1 MTQEKRNLYIMLV
14 CNFLVGASMTMII
27 PFLSLYIKTFGH
39 FSDVYVQR
47 WAGYI
52 FGVTFLV
59 AFIMSPVWGRIG
71 DKYGF
76 KPTLVITGFGIAASI
91 FCMGLANNVISLF
104 ITRFFMGIVTGF
116 IPTSMALISAQT
128 PKEEAG
134 KVLGTLQMGNVS
146 GSLFGPM
153 IGGSIADSFGFKYTF
168 IITAATI
175 SIAALGVV
183 FGIKEKRREPVQ
195 KKAAHVSSIDVLK
208 RIVSHRIL
216 ITVMVIALL
225 IQMANFSVQPLL
237 ALYVSHLTS
246 AGNVALLS
254 GMAFSATGFGNLLL
268 TRQWGALGDKFGHA
282 KVLLVLL
289 VLACAF
295 MVPQALVNNLWELII
310 LRFLFGMVVG
320 GMNPSIV
327 AFIRL
332 EAPLSMQG
340 EVLGYNQSFR
350 FLGNVTGPLLGG
362 YVSGISG
369 ISSVFYVTGIL
380 FIFAFVLLFFSVKSE
395 QRRQLQEGLN
405 Q

>member
-1 MTQEKRNLYIMLV
+1 MNQENRNLYIMVV
-14 CNFLVGASMTMII
+14 CNFLVGASTTMII

-39 FSDVYVQR
+39 FSDDFVQR

-59 AFIMSPVWGRIG
+59 AFFMSPIWGRIG

-76 KPTLVITGFGIAASI
+76 KPTLIITGFGIAASI
-91 FCMGLANNVISLF
+91 FCMGLTNSVIGLF
-104 ITRFFMGIVTGF
+104 LTRLFMGIVTGF
-116 IPTSMALISAQT
+116 IPTSMALISAET
-128 PKEEAG
+128 PKEKAG
-134 KVLGTLQMGNVS
+134 RVLGTLQMGNVS
-146 GSLFGPM
+146 GSLFGPV

-168 IITAATI
+168 IITAITI
-175 SIAALGVV
+175 SIAACGVL
-183 FGIKEKRREPVQ
+183 FGIKEKRREPAR
-195 KKAAHVSSIDVLK
+195 KKAAHVSSLAVLK
-208 RIVSHRIL
+208 RIMNRRIL
-216 ITVMVIALL
+216 FTVMMIAFL

-246 AGNVALLS
+246 AGNIALLS

-268 TRQWGALGDKFGHA
+268 ARQWGALGDKFGHE
-282 KVLLVLL
+282 KVLLILL
-289 VLACAF
+289 VLACVF
-295 MVPQALVNNLWELII
+295 MVPQAWVNNLWELVI
-310 LRFLFGMVVG
+310 LRFFFGMVLG

-362 YVSGISG
+362 FVSGLSG
-369 ISSVFYVTGIL
+369 ISSVFYVTGTL
-380 FIFAFVLLFFSVKSE
+380 FIVAFALLLYSVRHE
-395 QRRQLQEGLN
+395 HRHQLQEEL
-405 Q
+405 